1 MLVAE
6 KQQTIMIFSNTSFV
20 IKKRLI
26 FFYDFSFLVLGL
38 KPPGTSAKQQT
49 ESWYEGNKTYYEG
62 KPCYSG
68 ATGHFTQVVKFT
80 HYNLFGN
87 KLMNNQKVESSSV
100 LFL

>member
-26 FFYDFSFLVLGL
+26 FFCDFSFLVITGSS
-38 KPPGTSAKQQT
+38 GTSAKQQT

-62 KPCYSG
+62 KPVYSG
-68 ATGHFTQVVKFT
+68 ATGPVSYT
-80 HYNLFGN
+80 HLT
-87 KLMNNQKVESSSV
+87 LPTILLV
-100 LFL
+100 